1 MAKKQNDYYMKKI
14 LVTGANG
21 LLGQHLINMLLK
33 ENNAVVGCGTG
44 PCRLPF
50 TAANNFAYYDCDI
63 TDEIAV
69 FNLFE
74 KEQPTIVVHAAAM
87 TQVDDCELQQE
98 KAEAVNVKGTAT
110 VLLNAEAYSS
120 HFIYISTD
128 FVFDGAKGNYEEEDH
143 LNPISWYGFTKVQ
156 AESIT
161 ELSEI
166 PWTIVR
172 TCLVYGNALNGTRNN
187 IITWVKQNLEAQKN
201 IKVVTDQVRT
211 PTYVEDLAR
220 GIVLVIEKKATGIF
234 HISGKDVLTPYQM
247 AEATAAH
254 FKLDKNLLQPV
265 DASTFTQ
272 PGRRPPKTGFN
283 INKAVTQLGYQ
294 PLSFEE
300 GIAKMFA
307 AS

>member
-1 MAKKQNDYYMKKI
+1 MKKI

-21 LLGQHLINMLLK
+21 LLGQHLINTLLK
-33 ENNAVVGCGTG
+33 KAYTVIGIGKNA
-44 PCRLPF
+44 CRLPF
-50 TAANNFAYYDCDI
+50 ASNAHFIYYDCDI

-69 FNLFE
+69 YNVFE
-74 KEQPTIVVHAAAM
+74 KEQPAVVVHAAAM

-98 KAEAVNVKGTAT
+98 NAEAVNVKGTAT
-110 VLLNAEAYSS
+110 VLLNAEAHSS

-166 PWTIVR
+166 PWAIVR

-187 IITWVKQNLEAQKN
+187 IITWVKQNLENNQT

-211 PTYVEDLAR
+211 PTYVEDLAE
-220 GIVLVIEKKATGIF
+220 GIVLVIEKEATGIY

-247 AEATAAH
+247 ALATAAH
-254 FKLDKNLLQPV
+254 FKLDKKLLQPV

-272 PGRRPPKTGFN
+272 PGKRPPKTGFN
-283 INKAVTQLGYQ
+283 ITKAVTQLGYQ
-294 PLSFEE
+294 PVSFEE

>member
-1 MAKKQNDYYMKKI
+1 MKKV

-21 LLGQHLINMLLK
+21 LLGQHLINTLLK
-33 ENNAVVGCGTG
+33 NEYTVIGIGKNS
-44 PCRLPF
+44 CRLPF
-50 TAANNFAYYDCDI
+50 AKHAHFIYYDCDI
-63 TDEIAV
+63 TDEMAV
-69 FNLFE
+69 YNVFE
-74 KEQPTIVVHAAAM
+74 KEQPAVVVHAAAM

-110 VLLNAEAYSS
+110 VLLNAEAHSS

-128 FVFDGAKGNYEEEDH
+128 FVFDGEKGNYAEDDH

-172 TCLVYGNALNGTRNN
+172 TCLVYGNTLSGTRSN
-187 IITWVKQNLEAQKN
+187 IVTWVKQNLEAHQS

-211 PTYVEDLAR
+211 PTYVADLAK
-220 GIVLVIEKKATGIF
+220 GIILIIEKNVTGVF
-234 HISGKDVLTPYQM
+234 HVSGKDVLTPFQM
-247 AEATAAH
+247 AEAVASY
-254 FKLDKNLLQPV
+254 FKLDRNLLQPV

-272 PGRRPPKTGFN
+272 PGKRPLKTGFN

-300 GIAKMFA
+300 GIAKMFEA
-307 AS
+307 N